1 MNGVRDKKHVEHLK
15 KQLITCRDLNLEFL
29 FRITE
34 HRKPLE

>member
-1 MNGVRDKKHVEHLK
+1 MKGVRDKKNVEHFK
-15 KQLITCRDLNLEFL
+15 KPLVTCRDFNLEFL